1 MLSLS
6 MTRMQGNARNDVLMQ
21 NIDNKER
28 QTDAKHWQVAF
39 LMQQVTGSQDSNTE
53 VFASP
58 HIMDL

>member
-6 MTRMQGNARNDVLMQ
+6 MIRMQGSARNDVLMQ

-39 LMQQVTGSQDSNTE
+39 LLQQVTGPQDSNTE